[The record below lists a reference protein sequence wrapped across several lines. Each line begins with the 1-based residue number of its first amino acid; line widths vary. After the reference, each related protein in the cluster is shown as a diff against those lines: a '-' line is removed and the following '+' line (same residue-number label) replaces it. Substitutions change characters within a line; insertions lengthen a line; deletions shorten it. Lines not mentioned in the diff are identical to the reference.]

1 MHPNLRRS
9 AWLSMLGVSVV
20 GMLVVAQSAS
30 ANIVRPAGATPIGAS
45 AVIAYTPCVA
55 PGAGQHNPA
64 NLPGAAC
71 APVQYTPRL
80 TAGDPTVNGSGA
92 NFRGNIKL
100 AVTLGPTNVQF
111 PSGAPNNNYQSDVRC
126 TPAYAGSAG
135 GTPVC
140 TAPGSA
146 NVLLP
151 AAGGGPS
158 PNPDYTGA
166 LNTVSYIRIT
176 DQANSCLTGSGCAGP
191 YTSDATTEDLAFA
204 VAADCTNTASTSI
217 GSTCLPRWA
226 SANALCGCVAS
237 GKRSN
242 IEVGVGNSAAGA
254 ASSRPT
260 GAIFAMDGGS
270 DGVVPDLLPDTDSPA
285 PFARQGLFLP

>member
-1 MHPNLRRS
+1 MYRNLRKR
-9 AWLSMLGVSVV
+9 ALLPILGVAAV
-20 GMLVVAQSAS
+20 GMLVAAQSAS

-45 AVIAYTPCVA
+45 TVIAYAPCVA

-71 APVQYTPRL
+71 APAQYTPRL
-80 TAGDPTVNGSGA
+80 TAGDPVVNGSGA
-92 NFRGNIKL
+92 NYRGNIKL
-100 AVTLGPTNVQF
+100 AVTLAPTNVQF
-111 PSGAPNNNYQSDVRC
+111 PSGAPSNNYQQDVRC
-126 TPAYAGSAG
+126 TPGYAASAG

-140 TAPGSA
+140 TAAGSG
-146 NVLLP
+146 NVLL
-151 AAGGGPS
+151 AGGAS

-176 DQANSCLTGSGCAGP
+176 DQANSCLTGPGCVAP
-191 YTSDATTEDLAFA
+191 YNSDATTEDLAFA
-204 VAADCTNTASTSI
+204 VAADCASTASTSI

-260 GAIFAMDGGS
+260 GAIFAMDGGT
-270 DGVVPDLLPDTDSPA
+270 DGVVPDLLADTDSPA
-285 PFARQGLFLP
+285 PFTRQGLFLP

>member
-45 AVIAYTPCVA
+45 TVIAYAPCVA

-100 AVTLGPTNVQF
+100 AVTLAVGCLSHLRVLSVRSPVQMR
-111 PSGAPNNNYQSDVRC
+111 SVRH
-126 TPAYAGSAG
+126 S
-135 GTPVC
+135 
-140 TAPGSA
+140 
-146 NVLLP
+146 
-151 AAGGGPS
+151 
-158 PNPDYTGA
+158 
-166 LNTVSYIRIT
+166 
-176 DQANSCLTGSGCAGP
+176 
-191 YTSDATTEDLAFA
+191 
-204 VAADCTNTASTSI
+204 
-217 GSTCLPRWA
+217 
-226 SANALCGCVAS
+226 
-237 GKRSN
+237 
-242 IEVGVGNSAAGA
+242 
-254 ASSRPT
+254 
-260 GAIFAMDGGS
+260 
-270 DGVVPDLLPDTDSPA
+270 
-285 PFARQGLFLP
+285 